1 MLRNLHLYRL
11 RAGRQ
16 PETWRTTNGCWGR
29 RRWLAQQDLQK
40 CPKRTSPLFGGVK
53 KIATCAN
60 CAHASS
66 GRVSWN
72 ASQNGPQTRGEHAS
86 CWGAGGGGVSAIQFP
101 AVQNGCGNTIY
112 LIRRRAGGEG
122 PETLAGVDSYLATQ
136 FKRLIRRRW
145 GDKLIGKPQAQVPQN
160 KQRPERCVDRWTDNL
175 IWKPQFQVPQK
186 KQRPVPNVSRQ
197 RTINLS
203 PAATG
208 GSLHQGNLL
217 ELPNSYALG
226 VAVPAPARCGPSVA
240 PVRCLVKGLSASV
253 AFVVTILKPRDRTAP
268 KHADPP
274 GAHVLERK
282 KTKTPPSKT

>member
-1 MLRNLHLYRL
+1 MQRVFFTFLPDSNFFTNASFSAFSNAIKSSVAFPLPILLGTNESTPQWQMLRNLHLYPL

-136 FKRLIRRRW
+136 FKR
-145 GDKLIGKPQAQVPQN
+145 
-160 KQRPERCVDRWTDNL
+160 
-175 IWKPQFQVPQK
+175 
-186 KQRPVPNVSRQ
+186 
-197 RTINLS
+197 
-203 PAATG
+203 
-208 GSLHQGNLL
+208 
-217 ELPNSYALG
+217 
-226 VAVPAPARCGPSVA
+226 
-240 PVRCLVKGLSASV
+240 
-253 AFVVTILKPRDRTAP
+253 
-268 KHADPP
+268 
-274 GAHVLERK
+274 
-282 KTKTPPSKT
+282 

>member
-1 MLRNLHLYRL
+1 M
-11 RAGRQ
+11 
-16 PETWRTTNGCWGR
+16 
-29 RRWLAQQDLQK
+29 AQQDLQK

-86 CWGAGGGGVSAIQFP
+86 CWGAGGGGVSTIQFP

-122 PETLAGVDSYLATQ
+122 PQTLAGVDSYLATQ

-145 GDKLIGKPQAQVPQN
+145 GDKLIGKPQAQVPQ
-160 KQRPERCVDRWTDNL
+160 
-175 IWKPQFQVPQK
+175 K

-197 RTINLS
+197 RTIFPRSN
-203 PAATG
+203 G
-208 GSLHQGNLL
+208 W
-217 ELPNSYALG
+217 
-226 VAVPAPARCGPSVA
+226 
-240 PVRCLVKGLSASV
+240 LSA
-253 AFVVTILKPRDRTAP
+253 PRQSFGASQLIC
-268 KHADPP
+268 P
-274 GAHVLERK
+274 GRRSPCSCSMWAVRRAGPLSGQG
-282 KTKTPPSKT
+282 P

>member
-1 MLRNLHLYRL
+1 MFQQEHSGFSLYGISSRGPMCGKPDRSCGRDTRCNASSSPSCQIPTSSQTPASPPSAKPLSNLRPSPCPSCAKGRSAEVSCFTKKKLGTGESTPPLQMLRNLHLYRL

-101 AVQNGCGNTIY
+101 AVQNGCGNIIY

-136 FKRLIRRRW
+136 FKR
-145 GDKLIGKPQAQVPQN
+145 
-160 KQRPERCVDRWTDNL
+160 
-175 IWKPQFQVPQK
+175 
-186 KQRPVPNVSRQ
+186 
-197 RTINLS
+197 
-203 PAATG
+203 
-208 GSLHQGNLL
+208 
-217 ELPNSYALG
+217 
-226 VAVPAPARCGPSVA
+226 
-240 PVRCLVKGLSASV
+240 
-253 AFVVTILKPRDRTAP
+253 
-268 KHADPP
+268 
-274 GAHVLERK
+274 
-282 KTKTPPSKT
+282 